1 MLGGAD
7 SVLGAHWELCPGRAC
22 PHWPHRPHHDT
33 HHQVVLGYL
42 ATSTYCLLLF
52 LNNPLVGQYLSTET
66 VSAPQS
72 AFALDLQ
79 QVSKMLTA
87 RTPRTLCL
95 IDEFGKGTMPVD
107 GIALLAAC
115 VKHFAATG
123 KLNCCFFRFIAA
135 FSASDF
141 CYSALLHCK
150 RS

>member
-1 MLGGAD
+1 M
-7 SVLGAHWELCPGRAC
+7 
-22 PHWPHRPHHDT
+22 
-33 HHQVVLGYL
+33 
-42 ATSTYCLLLF
+42 
-52 LNNPLVGQYLSTET
+52 
-66 VSAPQS
+66 SAPQS

-123 KLNCCFFRFIAA
+123 TLTICVCVCVCVAI
-135 FSASDF
+135 
-141 CYSALLHCK
+141 
-150 RS
+150 